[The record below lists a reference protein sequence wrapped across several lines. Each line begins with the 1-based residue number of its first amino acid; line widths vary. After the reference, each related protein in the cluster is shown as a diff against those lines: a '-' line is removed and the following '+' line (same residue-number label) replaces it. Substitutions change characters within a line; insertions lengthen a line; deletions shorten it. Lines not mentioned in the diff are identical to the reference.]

1 MAQSKV
7 KGTFGSLKIKV
18 GVFSILTMILV
29 AVFYTFTDLH
39 TISVQQQHSIS
50 KQRKLMLAAYDE
62 KIQWQVQNVISLL
75 KTYDEIYKKEGYSL
89 AERQALVKELVRGLR
104 YGTDGY
110 FWIDTFDGVNVL
122 LPPKPATE
130 GTNRLD
136 WTDEDGKHMVA
147 DFIEIGKTDAGGFT
161 DFKFPKLG
169 SDKPEPKRSYTAP
182 YRPYSWVIGT
192 GNYIDDID
200 KAVAAEEKLQLS
212 EFEKIIT
219 KQISFSVLMVV
230 ISCLV
235 FVLAIMKVFIRPIM
249 RITSNFRDISEGEGD
264 LTARLTVSG
273 SDEIAQLS
281 EYFNRTLEKIR
292 TAISHVK
299 TNANGMQSLGESLAG
314 NATNTASDISHIIT
328 NIDGVNERIAAQ
340 SDGVNQAADAVNT
353 ITENISQLDSMI
365 EKQSASVSDASS
377 AVEEMIGNI
386 ESVNSSMDKMA
397 ESFTLLAKNTDTGV
411 IKQKDVNARI
421 QQIEEES
428 KMLHEANLAI
438 SNIASQTNL
447 LAMNAAIEAAH
458 AGEAGKGFA
467 VVADEIRKLSET
479 SSQQSKTIGLQ
490 LGSIK
495 DSISSVVVASTEA
508 SSAFAM
514 VSGKLSETEQ
524 LVQQIK
530 GAMEEQQEGSRQI
543 TDALHRMNDSTGE
556 VRRASKDISARNEFI
571 LDEMQKLRS
580 SSETMRQGVEEIS
593 NGAHRIG
600 ESGTELARNSN
611 DVRDAIE
618 DISSQIS
625 MFKV

>member
-1 MAQSKV
+1 
-7 KGTFGSLKIKV
+7 
-18 GVFSILTMILV
+18 
-29 AVFYTFTDLH
+29 
-39 TISVQQQHSIS
+39 
-50 KQRKLMLAAYDE
+50 
-62 KIQWQVQNVISLL
+62 
-75 KTYDEIYKKEGYSL
+75 
-89 AERQALVKELVRGLR
+89 
-104 YGTDGY
+104 
-110 FWIDTFDGVNVL
+110 
-122 LPPKPATE
+122 
-130 GTNRLD
+130 
-136 WTDEDGKHMVA
+136 
-147 DFIEIGKTDAGGFT
+147 
-161 DFKFPKLG
+161 
-169 SDKPEPKRSYTAP
+169 
-182 YRPYSWVIGT
+182 
-192 GNYIDDID
+192 
-200 KAVAAEEKLQLS
+200 
-212 EFEKIIT
+212 
-219 KQISFSVLMVV
+219 MVV

-299 TNANGMQSLGESLAG
+299 TNANGMQALGESLAG

-411 IKQKDVNARI
+411 TKQKDVNARI

>member
-7 KGTFGSLKIKV
+7 KGAFGSLKIKV

-182 YRPYSWVIGT
+182 YRPYSWIIGT

-212 EFEKIIT
+212 EFGKIIT

-411 IKQKDVNARI
+411 TKQKDVNARI

>member
-7 KGTFGSLKIKV
+7 TGTFGSLKIKV

-212 EFEKIIT
+212 EFGKIIT

-299 TNANGMQSLGESLAG
+299 TNANGMQALGESLAG

-411 IKQKDVNARI
+411 TKQKDVNARI

>member
-7 KGTFGSLKIKV
+7 KGAFGSLKIKV

-182 YRPYSWVIGT
+182 YRPYSWIIGT

-212 EFEKIIT
+212 EFGKIIT

-299 TNANGMQSLGESLAG
+299 TNANGMQALGESLAG

-411 IKQKDVNARI
+411 TKQKDVNARI

>member
-7 KGTFGSLKIKV
+7 TGTFGSLKIKV

-219 KQISFSVLMVV
+219 KRILFSVLMVV

-328 NIDGVNERIAAQ
+328 NIDGVNERISAQ

-411 IKQKDVNARI
+411 TKQKDVNARI

-556 VRRASKDISARNEFI
+556 VRRASKDISARNEVI

>member
-7 KGTFGSLKIKV
+7 KGAFGSLKIKV

-182 YRPYSWVIGT
+182 FRPYSWVIGT

>member
-7 KGTFGSLKIKV
+7 KGAFGSLKIKV

-299 TNANGMQSLGESLAG
+299 TNANGMQVLGESLAG

-411 IKQKDVNARI
+411 TKQKDVNARI

>member
-7 KGTFGSLKIKV
+7 KGAFGSLKIKV

-299 TNANGMQSLGESLAG
+299 TNANGMQALGESLAG

-411 IKQKDVNARI
+411 TKQKDVNARI

>member
-7 KGTFGSLKIKV
+7 KGAFGSLKIKV

-182 YRPYSWVIGT
+182 FRPYSWVIGT

-299 TNANGMQSLGESLAG
+299 TNANGMQALGESLAG

-411 IKQKDVNARI
+411 TKQKDVNARI

-556 VRRASKDISARNEFI
+556 VRRASKDISARNEVI

>member
-7 KGTFGSLKIKV
+7 TGTFGSLKIKV

-299 TNANGMQSLGESLAG
+299 TNANGMQALGESLAG

-411 IKQKDVNARI
+411 TKQKDVNARI

>member
-7 KGTFGSLKIKV
+7 KGAFGSLKIKV

-212 EFEKIIT
+212 EFGKIIT

-411 IKQKDVNARI
+411 TKQKDVNARI

>member
-7 KGTFGSLKIKV
+7 KGAFGSLKIKV

-182 YRPYSWVIGT
+182 FRPYSWVIGT

-299 TNANGMQSLGESLAG
+299 TNANGMQVLGESLAG

-411 IKQKDVNARI
+411 TKQKDVNARI

>member
-7 KGTFGSLKIKV
+7 KGAFGSLKIKV

-212 EFEKIIT
+212 EFGKIIT

-299 TNANGMQSLGESLAG
+299 TNANGMQALGESLAG

-411 IKQKDVNARI
+411 TKQKDVNARI

>member
-1 MAQSKV
+1 M
-7 KGTFGSLKIKV
+7 
-18 GVFSILTMILV
+18 
-29 AVFYTFTDLH
+29 
-39 TISVQQQHSIS
+39 
-50 KQRKLMLAAYDE
+50 
-62 KIQWQVQNVISLL
+62 
-75 KTYDEIYKKEGYSL
+75 
-89 AERQALVKELVRGLR
+89 
-104 YGTDGY
+104 
-110 FWIDTFDGVNVL
+110 

-212 EFEKIIT
+212 EFGKIIT

-299 TNANGMQSLGESLAG
+299 TNANGMQALGESLAG

-411 IKQKDVNARI
+411 TKQKDVNARI

-447 LAMNAAIEAAH
+447 LALNASIEAAH

>member
-7 KGTFGSLKIKV
+7 KGAFGSLKIKV

-182 YRPYSWVIGT
+182 YRPYSWIIGT

-230 ISCLV
+230 VSCLV

-411 IKQKDVNARI
+411 TKQKDVNARI

>member
-7 KGTFGSLKIKV
+7 KGAFGSLKIKV

-29 AVFYTFTDLH
+29 AVFYTFTNLH

-200 KAVAAEEKLQLS
+200 KAVAAEEKLQFS

-411 IKQKDVNARI
+411 TKQKDVNARI

-438 SNIASQTNL
+438 SNIASQTTL

>member
-7 KGTFGSLKIKV
+7 KGAFGSLKIKV

-29 AVFYTFTDLH
+29 AVFYTFTNLH

-299 TNANGMQSLGESLAG
+299 TNANGMQALGESLAG

-411 IKQKDVNARI
+411 TKQKDVNARI

-556 VRRASKDISARNEFI
+556 VRRASKDISARNEVI

>member
-1 MAQSKV
+1 MAQSKLKV
-7 KGTFGSLKIKV
+7 TFDSLKFKV

-39 TISVQQQHSIS
+39 TISVLQQHSIS

-182 YRPYSWVIGT
+182 YRPYSWVVGT

-200 KAVAAEEKLQLS
+200 KAVAAEEKEQLG

-219 KQISFSVLMVV
+219 KQISFSLLMVV

-235 FVLAIMKVFIRPIM
+235 FVFAIMKVFIRPIR

-264 LTARLTVSG
+264 LTARLAVSG

-299 TNANGMQSLGESLAG
+299 TNANGMQALGESLAG

-411 IKQKDVNARI
+411 TKQKDVNARI

>member
-1 MAQSKV
+1 MAQSKLKV
-7 KGTFGSLKIKV
+7 TFDSLKFKV

-39 TISVQQQHSIS
+39 TISVLQHHSIS
-50 KQRKLMLAAYDE
+50 KQRKLMLTAYDE

-200 KAVAAEEKLQLS
+200 KAVAAEEKEQLG

-235 FVLAIMKVFIRPIM
+235 FVFAIMKVFIRPIM

-299 TNANGMQSLGESLAG
+299 TNANGMQALGESLAG
-314 NATNTASDISHIIT
+314 NATGTSSDISHIIT

-411 IKQKDVNARI
+411 TKQKDVNARI

-556 VRRASKDISARNEFI
+556 VRRASKDISARTEFI

>member
-7 KGTFGSLKIKV
+7 KGAFGSLKIKV

-29 AVFYTFTDLH
+29 AVFYTFTNLH

-50 KQRKLMLAAYDE
+50 KLRKLMLAAYDE

-182 YRPYSWVIGT
+182 YRPYSWIIGT

-556 VRRASKDISARNEFI
+556 VRRASKDISARNEVI

>member
-7 KGTFGSLKIKV
+7 KGAFGSLKIKV

-29 AVFYTFTDLH
+29 AVFYTFTNLH

-219 KQISFSVLMVV
+219 KQISFSVLMVL

-411 IKQKDVNARI
+411 TKQKDVNARI

>member
-7 KGTFGSLKIKV
+7 TGTFGSLKIKV

-29 AVFYTFTDLH
+29 AVFYTFTNLH

-122 LPPKPATE
+122 LPPKPTTE

-292 TAISHVK
+292 TAIFHVK
-299 TNANGMQSLGESLAG
+299 TNANGMQALGESLAG

-411 IKQKDVNARI
+411 TKQKDVNARI

-556 VRRASKDISARNEFI
+556 VRRASKDISARTEFI

>member
-7 KGTFGSLKIKV
+7 KGAFGSLKIKV

-50 KQRKLMLAAYDE
+50 KQRKLMLDAYDE

-299 TNANGMQSLGESLAG
+299 TNANGMQALGESLAG

-411 IKQKDVNARI
+411 TKQKDVNARI

-556 VRRASKDISARNEFI
+556 VRRASKDISARNEVI

>member
-7 KGTFGSLKIKV
+7 KGAFGSLKIKV

-299 TNANGMQSLGESLAG
+299 TNANGMQALGESLAG

>member
-7 KGTFGSLKIKV
+7 TGTFGSLKIKV

-299 TNANGMQSLGESLAG
+299 TNANGMQALGESLAG

-411 IKQKDVNARI
+411 TKQKDVNARI

-556 VRRASKDISARNEFI
+556 VRRASKDISARTEFI

>member
-7 KGTFGSLKIKV
+7 KGAFGSLKIKV

-29 AVFYTFTDLH
+29 AVFYTFTNLH

-299 TNANGMQSLGESLAG
+299 TNANGMQALGESLAG

-411 IKQKDVNARI
+411 TKQKDVNARI

>member
-7 KGTFGSLKIKV
+7 KGAFGSLKIKV

-29 AVFYTFTDLH
+29 AVFYTFTNLH

-556 VRRASKDISARNEFI
+556 VRRASKDISARNEVI

>member
-7 KGTFGSLKIKV
+7 TGTFGSLKIKV

-50 KQRKLMLAAYDE
+50 KQRKLMLDAYDE

-182 YRPYSWVIGT
+182 YRPYSWIIGT

-411 IKQKDVNARI
+411 TKQKDVNARI

-495 DSISSVVVASTEA
+495 DSISSVVVASSEA
-508 SSAFAM
+508 SSACAM

>member
-7 KGTFGSLKIKV
+7 KGAFGSLKIKV

-230 ISCLV
+230 VSCLV

-299 TNANGMQSLGESLAG
+299 TNANGMQALGESLAG

-411 IKQKDVNARI
+411 TKQKDVNARI

-556 VRRASKDISARNEFI
+556 VRRASKDISARNEVI

>member
-7 KGTFGSLKIKV
+7 KGAFGSLKIKV

-29 AVFYTFTDLH
+29 AVFYTFTNLH

>member
-7 KGTFGSLKIKV
+7 KGAFGSLKIKV

-212 EFEKIIT
+212 EFGKIIT

-292 TAISHVK
+292 TAISRVK
-299 TNANGMQSLGESLAG
+299 TNANGMQALGESLAG

-411 IKQKDVNARI
+411 TKQKDVNARI

>member
-1 MAQSKV
+1 MAQSKLKV
-7 KGTFGSLKIKV
+7 TFDSLKFKV

-39 TISVQQQHSIS
+39 TISVLQHHSIS
-50 KQRKLMLAAYDE
+50 KQRKLMLTAYDE

-89 AERQALVKELVRGLR
+89 EERQALVKELVRGLR

-192 GNYIDDID
+192 GNYIDDIY
-200 KAVAAEEKLQLS
+200 KAVAAEEKEQLG

-235 FVLAIMKVFIRPIM
+235 FVFAIMKVFIRPIM

-299 TNANGMQSLGESLAG
+299 TNANGMQALGESLAG
-314 NATNTASDISHIIT
+314 NATGTSSDISHIIT

-411 IKQKDVNARI
+411 TKQKDVNARI

-556 VRRASKDISARNEFI
+556 VRRASKDISARTEFI

>member
-7 KGTFGSLKIKV
+7 KGAFGSLKIKV

-29 AVFYTFTDLH
+29 AVFYTFTNLH

-411 IKQKDVNARI
+411 TKQKDVNARI

>member
-7 KGTFGSLKIKV
+7 TGTFGSLKIKV

-299 TNANGMQSLGESLAG
+299 TNANGMQALGESLAG

-556 VRRASKDISARNEFI
+556 VRRASKDISARTEFI

>member
-7 KGTFGSLKIKV
+7 KGAFGSLKIKV

-353 ITENISQLDSMI
+353 ITENIFQLDSMI

-411 IKQKDVNARI
+411 TKQKDVNARI

>member
-7 KGTFGSLKIKV
+7 KGAFGSLKIKV

-29 AVFYTFTDLH
+29 AVFYTFTNLH

-219 KQISFSVLMVV
+219 KQILFSVLMVV

-299 TNANGMQSLGESLAG
+299 TNANGMQALGESLAG

-411 IKQKDVNARI
+411 TKQKDVNARI

>member
-7 KGTFGSLKIKV
+7 KGAFGSLKIKV

-29 AVFYTFTDLH
+29 AVFYTFTNLH
-39 TISVQQQHSIS
+39 TISVHQQHSIS

-299 TNANGMQSLGESLAG
+299 TNANGMQALGESLAG

-328 NIDGVNERIAAQ
+328 NIDGVNERISAQ

-386 ESVNSSMDKMA
+386 ESVNYSMDKMA

-411 IKQKDVNARI
+411 TKQKDVNARI

-556 VRRASKDISARNEFI
+556 VRRASKDISARTEFI

>member
-7 KGTFGSLKIKV
+7 KGAFGSLKIKV

-29 AVFYTFTDLH
+29 AVFYTFTNLH

-292 TAISHVK
+292 AAISHVK
-299 TNANGMQSLGESLAG
+299 TNANGMQALGESLAG

-411 IKQKDVNARI
+411 TKQKDVNARI